1 MSAPAEC
8 TGEARQSTCKMCHGQ
23 LHNGWA
29 DDALKSR
36 AMFLCFAERLA
47 RAEESTSALRFI
59 GSQRR
64 TGCEQYESV
73 LSRTICAAP
82 THTARKMRES
92 LSGSRNRSEAVRPVR
107 LLQNAKDASLALQG
121 DAFSP
126 NRISLP
132 SQPTT
137 DTKENNLN
145 RIEHTLYTCFSCFTG
160 TNHR

>member
-1 MSAPAEC
+1 M
-8 TGEARQSTCKMCHGQ
+8 RHGH

-73 LSRTICAAP
+73 LEDDMRCP
-82 THTARKMRES
+82 DPYRQKNARVPFREQKP
-92 LSGSRNRSEAVRPVR
+92 L
-107 LLQNAKDASLALQG
+107 
-121 DAFSP
+121 
-126 NRISLP
+126 
-132 SQPTT
+132 
-137 DTKENNLN
+137 
-145 RIEHTLYTCFSCFTG
+145 
-160 TNHR
+160 